1 VKVTSLVTID
11 EEYMCDIK
19 LTVENNDKDLL
30 MTITPVE
37 GQPKADLKKL
47 QLAFKKSD
55 YAAFLLIEGAMELLL
70 EEAAKANEN
79 LKKNN
84 NDEESEAK
92 KPAASS
98 AVIANAVDAVVEITL
113 DTENMSATLELK
125 AGYGGNHIKNSDVVE
140 ALKEKNV
147 VKGIIKENLINI
159 VKEGLQLK
167 GGKSISTEIAKGKIS
182 VNGKNGHIKYLV
194 DDPADRVMRP
204 KKLDN
209 GNVDMLELGD
219 LIFVKAGRKLAQVI
233 PPTYG
238 VKGFN
243 VIGSIL
249 DAVPGE
255 RFSLVESEGSS
266 FLDENKSILIAN
278 IDGMPQHSDNSVAVN
293 KLLEIENIDVGSGN
307 IRFDGSIYVKGNVC
321 EGMELFASEDIVI
334 GGVVESAMISSGG
347 SISIALGIIGRQI
360 SENDE
365 LENSAVL
372 RANGDISAQFV
383 QYADILSKND
393 IKVAQYISHCQMIVE
408 GDLWVGNLTSE
419 KADGKIFGS
428 FIQSGGSVY
437 AGTLGSP
444 CGAMTNLNFNY
455 WVDSAEELRMS
466 TDEKTHK
473 IIRRLPRI
481 YKLLQKAI
489 DLGKNNEKQLER
501 ITKAL
506 KQHLALLGVL
516 NKGWLEK
523 QSKINDHLEEME
535 LAAYQSILSGVN
547 IQISSKAC
555 AFKRDYEATKVQW
568 LEHEINVESVVS

>member
-1 VKVTSLVTID
+1 MKVTSLATTD
-11 EEYMCDIK
+11 EVYMCDIK
-19 LTVENNDKDLL
+19 LTVKNEEKDLL
-30 MTITPVE
+30 MTITSVE

-70 EEAAKANEN
+70 EEVAKANEN
-79 LKKNN
+79 FKANN

-98 AVIANAVDAVVEITL
+98 AIIANAVDATIEITL
-113 DTENMSATLELK
+113 DAENMSATLELK
-125 AGYGGNHIKNSDVVE
+125 AGYGGNHIKNSDIVE
-140 ALKEKNV
+140 ALKEKNI
-147 VKGIIKENLINI
+147 VKGIIKENLISI
-159 VKEGLQLK
+159 VKEGLQLQ
-167 GGKSISTEIAKGKIS
+167 GGKSISTEIAKGKMSI
-182 VNGKNGHIKYLV
+182 NGKDGHIKYLV

-209 GNVDMLELGD
+209 GNVDMRELGD
-219 LIFVKAGRKLAQVI
+219 LIFVKAGHKLAQVI

-365 LENSAVL
+365 LENSTVL
-372 RANGDISAQFV
+372 RANGDISAQFA
-383 QYADILSKND
+383 QYADILSNND
-393 IKVAQYISHCQMIVE
+393 IKVAQYISHCQIIVE

-419 KADGKIFGS
+419 KADGKIFGA

-437 AGTLGSP
+437 TGTLGSP

-455 WVDSAEELRMS
+455 WADSAEELRMT
-466 TDEKTHK
+466 TDEKTQK

-481 YKLLQKAI
+481 YKLLQKAT
-489 DLGKNNEKQLER
+489 DLGKENEKQLER

-506 KQHLALLGVL
+506 KQHLVWLGIL
-516 NKGWLEK
+516 NKGWLDK
-523 QSKINDHLEEME
+523 QGKVNDHLEEME

-547 IQISSKAC
+547 IEISSKAC

-568 LEHEINVESVVS
+568 LEHEINVEPIVS

>member
-1 VKVTSLVTID
+1 MKVTSLATTD
-11 EEYMCDIK
+11 EVYMCDIK
-19 LTVENNDKDLL
+19 LTVKNEEKDLL
-30 MTITPVE
+30 MTITSVE

-47 QLAFKKSD
+47 ESAFKLSD

-70 EEAAKANEN
+70 EEVAKANEN
-79 LKKNN
+79 FKTNN

-98 AVIANAVDAVVEITL
+98 AIIANAVDATIEITL
-113 DTENMSATLELK
+113 DAENMSATLELK
-125 AGYGGNHIKNSDVVE
+125 AGYGGNHIKNSDIVE
-140 ALKEKNV
+140 ALKEKNI
-147 VKGIIKENLINI
+147 VKGIIKENLISI
-159 VKEGLQLK
+159 VKEGLQLQ
-167 GGKSISTEIAKGKIS
+167 GGKNISTEIAKGKMSI
-182 VNGKNGHIKYLV
+182 NGKDGHIKYLV

-209 GNVDMLELGD
+209 GNVDMRELGD
-219 LIFVKAGRKLAQVI
+219 LIFVKAGHKLAKVI

-365 LENSAVL
+365 LENSTVL
-372 RANGDISAQFV
+372 RANGDISAQFA

-393 IKVAQYISHCQMIVE
+393 IKVAQYISHCQIIVE

-419 KADGKIFGS
+419 KADGKIFGA

-437 AGTLGSP
+437 TGTLGSP

-455 WVDSAEELRMS
+455 WADSAEELRMT
-466 TDEKTHK
+466 TDEKTQK

-489 DLGKNNEKQLER
+489 NLGIENEKQLER

-506 KQHLALLGVL
+506 KQHLGWLGIL
-516 NKGWLEK
+516 NKGWLDKET
-523 QSKINDHLEEME
+523 KIKNHLEEME

-547 IQISSKAC
+547 IEISSKAC

-568 LEHEINVESVVS
+568 LEHEINVEPIVS

>member
-1 VKVTSLVTID
+1 MKVTSLVTID

-70 EEAAKANEN
+70 EEVAKANEN

-266 FLDENKSILIAN
+266 FLTTSCLGPLRPFRFPALFLF
-278 IDGMPQHSDNSVAVN
+278 
-293 KLLEIENIDVGSGN
+293 LLLFPAFGFGEGLTSLL
-307 IRFDGSIYVKGNVC
+307 IRFRF
-321 EGMELFASEDIVI
+321 L
-334 GGVVESAMISSGG
+334 
-347 SISIALGIIGRQI
+347 
-360 SENDE
+360 
-365 LENSAVL
+365 L
-372 RANGDISAQFV
+372 RASSTVFSF
-383 QYADILSKND
+383 LF
-393 IKVAQYISHCQMIVE
+393 
-408 GDLWVGNLTSE
+408 TSSRLMVCPVF
-419 KADGKIFGS
+419 FG
-428 FIQSGGSVY
+428 
-437 AGTLGSP
+437 P
-444 CGAMTNLNFNY
+444 DNF
-455 WVDSAEELRMS
+455 
-466 TDEKTHK
+466 
-473 IIRRLPRI
+473 
-481 YKLLQKAI
+481 
-489 DLGKNNEKQLER
+489 
-501 ITKAL
+501 
-506 KQHLALLGVL
+506 
-516 NKGWLEK
+516 
-523 QSKINDHLEEME
+523 
-535 LAAYQSILSGVN
+535 
-547 IQISSKAC
+547 
-555 AFKRDYEATKVQW
+555 
-568 LEHEINVESVVS
+568 